1 LLRAF
6 KESLGVG
13 LKTAFTRTLE
23 ISANVSDDRVGIVL
37 ALMNASEKKVYIT
50 ISLSRVEVDRIEG
63 AVLGFR
69 DLAKSELDESEAV
82 FADGGR
88 RRGEKTFLREQF
100 SLEEFATLVE
110 DHG

>member
-1 LLRAF
+1 MRAF

-23 ISANVSDDRVGIVL
+23 ISVNVSDYRV
-37 ALMNASEKKVYIT
+37 
-50 ISLSRVEVDRIEG
+50 G

-69 DLAKSELDESEAV
+69 DLAKSELEESGAV

-88 RRGEKTFLREQF
+88 RRGEKTFLNERLR
-100 SLEEFATLVE
+100 LEEFAALI
-110 DHG
+110 